1 MNDAKEAETMANEYI
16 PRDPR
21 TGRPLVTGRRRR
33 RVVDDA
39 YRTGPG
45 VWDAISLPD
54 VLPLATGELQA
65 CEVEWGGQ
73 PYLVSRPDA
82 VRALPRISRKR
93 EVETHQAL
101 VAALSDMKP
110 EVRVAGLFALPY
122 CALNQVEN
130 LFEHLH
136 ELLEDVDSSVRK
148 AASNCLAIVA
158 PVFPSAT
165 EETLRRE
172 LRSAVSFRSKAAFKA
187 LRELC
192 LVWPVVVVVHLD
204 ELLREDDVALRTEAS
219 KLLPRLAKTRSA
231 AVWDLIGW
239 SLQDEAAPVRVQAA
253 RTLATLA
260 DSAPRLAAILLETA
274 LFDED
279 DDVRSNA
286 LRSLNRMDV
295 TGFRM
300 KRLCLDGARDRH
312 SAIRRTCIL
321 MLPRLLIESEVREQ
335 ANQLL
340 LQETDPELCEL
351 LSGMIKDLQL
361 EGSEE
366 EKNRFLA
373 PLPVDDQAMPRDE
386 LGQGEPPR
394 LLADIDAEVA
404 EQEGDALRLGEGQRH
419 LPGEQPPE
427 GLGDRPEPDEVD
439 LGLDVDADHDV
450 DADPDW
456 QDAIEAADLGKQNQD
471 WVPEEDEAD

>member
-1 MNDAKEAETMANEYI
+1 
-16 PRDPR
+16 
-21 TGRPLVTGRRRR
+21 
-33 RVVDDA
+33 
-39 YRTGPG
+39 
-45 VWDAISLPD
+45 
-54 VLPLATGELQA
+54 
-65 CEVEWGGQ
+65 
-73 PYLVSRPDA
+73 
-82 VRALPRISRKR
+82 
-93 EVETHQAL
+93 
-101 VAALSDMKP
+101 
-110 EVRVAGLFALPY
+110 
-122 CALNQVEN
+122 
-130 LFEHLH
+130 
-136 ELLEDVDSSVRK
+136 
-148 AASNCLAIVA
+148 
-158 PVFPSAT
+158 
-165 EETLRRE
+165 
-172 LRSAVSFRSKAAFKA
+172 
-187 LRELC
+187 
-192 LVWPVVVVVHLD
+192 
-204 ELLREDDVALRTEAS
+204 
-219 KLLPRLAKTRSA
+219 
-231 AVWDLIGW
+231 
-239 SLQDEAAPVRVQAA
+239 
-253 RTLATLA
+253 
-260 DSAPRLAAILLETA
+260 
-274 LFDED
+274 
-279 DDVRSNA
+279 
-286 LRSLNRMDV
+286 
-295 TGFRM
+295 M

-386 LGQGEPPR
+386 LEQGEPHR
-394 LLADIDAEVA
+394 LLADIDAEMA
-404 EQEGDALRLGEGQRH
+404 EREGDALRLGEGQRH

>member
-1 MNDAKEAETMANEYI
+1 MNNAKEAEIMAHEYI

-39 YRTGPG
+39 YRPEKGA
-45 VWDAISLPD
+45 WDSIPIPD
-54 VLPLATGELQA
+54 VLPLATGALQA
-65 CEVEWGGQ
+65 CEVQWCGQ
-73 PYLVSRPDA
+73 PHLISRPDA
-82 VRALPRISRKR
+82 VRALPRVSRNS
-93 EVETHQAL
+93 EVQTHHAL
-101 VAALSDMKP
+101 VAALSDIKP
-110 EVRVAGLFALPY
+110 EVRVAGLSVLPY
-122 CALNQVEN
+122 CALNKVDD

-136 ELLEDVDSSVRK
+136 ELLDDVDSSVRK

-172 LRSAVSFRSKAAFKA
+172 LRTSVKYRSKAAFKA

-192 LVWPVVVVVHLD
+192 QVWPEVVVVHLD
-204 ELLREDDVALRTEAS
+204 ELLREDDVLLRTEAS
-219 KLLPRLAKTRSA
+219 KLLPRLSKTRSA
-231 AVWDLIGW
+231 AVWDLISW
-239 SLQDEAAPVRVQAA
+239 SLQDEAASVRAHAA
-253 RTLATLA
+253 RTLTTLA

-279 DDVRSNA
+279 DDVRTHA

-351 LSGMIKDLQL
+351 LSGMVTDLQL

-373 PLPVDDQAMPRDE
+373 PLPVDDQAMPGDE
-386 LGQGEPPR
+386 LGQGEPHR
-394 LLADIDAEVA
+394 LLADIDAEMA
-404 EQEGDALRLGEGQRH
+404 EREGDALRLGEGQRH

>member
-1 MNDAKEAETMANEYI
+1 MSNAKEAEIMAHEYI

-33 RVVDDA
+33 RDVDEA
-39 YRTGPG
+39 YRPGQG
-45 VWDAISLPD
+45 VWDSIRIQD
-54 VLPLATGELQA
+54 VLPLATGALQA
-65 CEVEWGGQ
+65 CEVVWGDQ
-73 PYLVSRPDA
+73 PHLVSRPDA
-82 VRALPRISRKR
+82 VRALPRVSRKH
-93 EVETHQAL
+93 EVEAHEAL
-101 VAALSDMKP
+101 VAALSDIKP
-110 EVRVAGLFALPY
+110 EVRVAGLFSLPY
-122 CALNQVEN
+122 CALIKVED

-148 AASNCLAIVA
+148 AASNCLAITA

-172 LRSAVSFRSKAAFKA
+172 LRSSVNYRSKAAFKA

-192 LVWPVVVVVHLD
+192 QVWPEVVVIHLD
-204 ELLREDDVALRTEAS
+204 ELLREDDVALRAESS
-219 KLLPRLAKTRSA
+219 KLLPRLSKTRSA

-253 RTLATLA
+253 RTLTTLA

-279 DDVRSNA
+279 DDVRTHA

-312 SAIRRTCIL
+312 RAIRRTCIL
-321 MLPRLLIESEVREQ
+321 MLPRLLIDSEVREQ

-340 LQETDPELCEL
+340 LQETDPELCDL
-351 LSGMIKDLQL
+351 LRGMVTDLQL

-373 PLPVDDQAMPRDE
+373 PLPVDDQAMLGDEHERDAV
-386 LGQGEPPR
+386 PR
-394 LLADIDAEVA
+394 LLADNDAEVA
-404 EQEGDALRLGEGQRH
+404 EQDGVAHRLGEGQGN
-419 LPGEQPPE
+419 LQEEQPA
-427 GLGDRPEPDEVD
+427 GMDDLPEPDEVD
-439 LGLDVDADHDV
+439 VGLDVDADHDV
-450 DADPDW
+450 DEEPDW
-456 QDAIEAADLGKQNQD
+456 QDAIEDAGLRGQDLNRAL
-471 WVPEEDEAD
+471 EDDEVD

>member
-33 RVVDDA
+33 RDVDAA
-39 YRTGPG
+39 YRPGPG

-148 AASNCLAIVA
+148 AASNCLTIVA

-312 SAIRRTCIL
+312 RSIRRSCIL
-321 MLPRLLIESEVREQ
+321 MLPRLMIESEVREH

-340 LQETDPELCEL
+340 QQETDPELCDL
-351 LSGMIKDLQL
+351 LRDMVTDLQL

-373 PLPVDDQAMPRDE
+373 PLPVDELGTGGDE
-386 LGQGEPPR
+386 QGQGELPP
-394 LLADIDAEVA
+394 LLVDIDAGVA
-404 EQEGDALRLGEGQRH
+404 GQEGDEHRLAEGQRP
-419 LPGEQPPE
+419 LPPEQPPE
-427 GLGDRPEPDEVD
+427 GLDDLPEPGEPDIGFTVD
-439 LGLDVDADHDV
+439 DDHDV
-450 DADPDW
+450 DEEPDW
-456 QDAIEAADLGKQNQD
+456 ADALEAIDPEADDPVRVL
-471 WVPEEDEAD
+471 EEDDED